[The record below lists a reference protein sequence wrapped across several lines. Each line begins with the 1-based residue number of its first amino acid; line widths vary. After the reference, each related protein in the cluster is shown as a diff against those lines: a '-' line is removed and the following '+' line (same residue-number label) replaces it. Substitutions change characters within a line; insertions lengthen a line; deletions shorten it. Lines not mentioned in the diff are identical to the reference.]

1 MNLMY
6 LTMFVGLR
14 INCNGSGQADETLH
28 QVVQRKEFHSGY
40 IQNISQSLLAK
51 DSLLELL
58 TLW

>member
-1 MNLMY
+1 
-6 LTMFVGLR
+6 MFVGLR